1 MGPNLNKFYTSLN
14 FQTMQQTKTAIQPSY
29 KKVKNLLSEGSTNSK
44 TAKNELVTFIL
55 YLAPSDII
63 GTHNLCPMASAGCK
77 ASCLYSAGRG
87 RFSNVQLSRINKAKF
102 WAYDRQAFY
111 IQLANELLKIHDKL
125 INQRIAIRL
134 NGTSDIDH
142 LSLLKRYTGI
152 DFLDPFYSKL
162 LFYDYTKN
170 INVFKKYFGTNYK
183 LTFSKSETNFEECLD
198 VINMGGNIAAVFA
211 AELPDT
217 YGGIQVI
224 NGDESD
230 LRYFDPANVIV
241 GLKAKG
247 DAKKDLSGFVI
258 NQY

>member
-1 MGPNLNKFYTSLN
+1 MQTTTTNKSS
-14 FQTMQQTKTAIQPSY
+14 QTY

-44 TAKNELVTFIL
+44 TAKNELTTFIL

-111 IQLANELLKIHDKL
+111 IQLADELLKIHDKS
-125 INQRIAIRL
+125 NFQKIAIRL

-142 LSLLKRYTGI
+142 LNLLQRYTGI
-152 DFLDPFYSKL
+152 NFLDQFYSNL

-170 INVFKKYFGTNYK
+170 INVFKRYFGSNYK
-183 LTFSKSETNFEECLD
+183 LTFSKSETNFDECLE
-198 VINMGGNIAAVFA
+198 VINMGGNIAAVFS
-211 AELPDT
+211 AELPDE
-217 YGGIQVI
+217 YGGIKVI

-230 LRYFDPANVIV
+230 LRYFDPKNVIV

-258 NQY
+258 TQY

>member
-1 MGPNLNKFYTSLN
+1 
-14 FQTMQQTKTAIQPSY
+14 MQQTKTAIQPSY
-29 KKVKNLLSEGSTNSK
+29 KPVKNLLSEGSTNSK
-44 TAKNELVTFIL
+44 TAKNELTTFIL

-77 ASCLYSAGRG
+77 AACLYSAGRG

-102 WAYDRQAFY
+102 WAYDRKQFY
-111 IQLANELLKIHDKL
+111 IQLANELLKIHNKL
-125 INQRIAIRL
+125 IHQRIAIRL

-142 LSLLKRYTGI
+142 LSLIKRYTGI
-152 DFLDPFYSKL
+152 NFLDGFYSNL

-170 INVFKKYFGTNYK
+170 INVFKRYFGSNYK
-183 LTFSKSETNFEECLD
+183 LTFSKSETNFDECLE
-198 VINMGGNIAAVFA
+198 VISLGGNIAAVFA

-217 YGGIQVI
+217 YGGLNVI
-224 NGDESD
+224 NGDISD
-230 LRYFDPANVIV
+230 LRYFDPAGVIV

-258 NQY
+258 NKY